1 MAEQASRRGREG
13 AQAGGL
19 GEVRIEEPVVLKLA
33 GLAAREVEGVE
44 MRRSSAAPAIRGVLA
59 GVAGGGSGGGSET
72 SEDLTRGVHAE
83 VGQEEAAVDLMMA
96 VEFGKSIPLVTDAVR
111 RNVINRV
118 ESLLGLRVA
127 RVGITVV
134 DVLVGEGAGG
144 AA

>member
-59 GVAGGGSGGGSET
+59 GVAGGGSET

-83 VGQEEAAVDLMMA
+83 VGQEEAAVDLTMA

>member
-1 MAEQASRRGREG
+1 MTEKASRRGRTSAPRSGSVGE
-13 AQAGGL
+13 AG
-19 GEVRIEEPVVLKLA
+19 ETRIEEPVVLKLA

-44 MRRSSAAPAIRGVLA
+44 MRRSSAAPAIRSVLA
-59 GVAGGGSGGGSET
+59 GVAGGGDEAG
-72 SEDLTRGVHAE
+72 EDLTRGVHAE
-83 VGQEEAAVDLMMA
+83 VGEGEAAIDLTMA

-111 RNVINRV
+111 RNVIGRV

-134 DVLVGEGAGG
+134 DVLVGEGG